1 MFSMQSSDWITLV
14 YAAWTTVWVSGL
26 SIVLG
31 IILGLVVAMLRA
43 AKIPVL
49 SQALAVYVSLIRA
62 TPMVTLVLFL
72 FVIAPSIGWE
82 VDARVVAIAAMTL
95 NTTAFNAEIW
105 RSALTSFS
113 REQLE
118 AAKAAGMTTG
128 LTLRRIMLPQMLTTS
143 LPGLV
148 NEMSLLVKS
157 SPAIAMIGIVD
168 LTRVTNRIA
177 AVTYD
182 PLPPILAAGL
192 LYIVII
198 GGLVRFQRIADSR
211 AKRLAM

>member
-1 MFSMQSSDWITLV
+1 METGDWITLLN
-14 YAAWTTVWVSGL
+14 AAWTTIWVSGI

-43 AKIPVL
+43 AKIPVV
-49 SQALAVYVSLIRA
+49 SQTLAVYVSLIRA

-82 VDARVVAIAAMTL
+82 VDARVVAIAAMTV

-118 AAKAAGMTTG
+118 AAKAGGMTTG

-192 LYIVII
+192 LYILII

>member
-1 MFSMQSSDWITLV
+1 M
-14 YAAWTTVWVSGL
+14 VSQ
-26 SIVLG
+26 
-31 IILGLVVAMLRA
+31 MLT
-43 AKIPVL
+43 
-49 SQALAVYVSLIRA
+49 VYVSLVRA

-72 FVIAPSIGWE
+72 FVIAPSMGWD
-82 VDARVVAIAAMTL
+82 VDPRVVAIAAMTI

-105 RSALTSFS
+105 RGALTSFS
-113 REQLE
+113 REQIE
-118 AAKAAGMTTG
+118 AAKAAGMTTS

-182 PLPPILAAGL
+182 PLPPILAAGV
-192 LYIVII
+192 LYILII
-198 GGLVRFQRIADSR
+198 GGLVRLQRVTDSR

>member
-1 MFSMQSSDWITLV
+1 MQSSDWITLV
-14 YAAWTTVWVSGL
+14 YAAWTTIWVSGI

-192 LYIVII
+192 FYIVII

>member
-1 MFSMQSSDWITLV
+1 MEDSDWFTLLH
-14 YAAWTTVWVSGL
+14 AAWTTVWISGI
-26 SIVLG
+26 SIILG
-31 IILGLVVAMLRA
+31 VALGLVVAMLRA
-43 AKIPVL
+43 AKIPVV
-49 SQALAVYVSLIRA
+49 SQFLAVYVSLIRA

-72 FVIAPSIGWE
+72 FVIAPSMGWE
-82 VDARVVAIAAMTL
+82 VDPRFVAIAAMTI

-105 RSALTSFS
+105 RGALTSFS
-113 REQLE
+113 REQLD

-128 LTLRRIMLPQMLTTS
+128 LTLRRIMLPQMMTTS

-192 LYIVII
+192 LYILII

>member
-14 YAAWTTVWVSGL
+14 YAAWTTLWVSGI

>member
-1 MFSMQSSDWITLV
+1 MESGDWVTLLM
-14 YAAWTTVWVSGL
+14 AAWTTIWISAA
-26 SIVLG
+26 SIVAG
-31 IILGLVVAMLRA
+31 VILGFVVAILRA
-43 AKIPVL
+43 AKIPLVSQVL
-49 SQALAVYVSLIRA
+49 GIYVSLIRA
-62 TPMVTLVLFL
+62 TPMVTLILFL
-72 FVIAPSIGWE
+72 FVMAPSMGMEI
-82 VDARVVAIAAMTL
+82 DPRLVAIVGMTI

-113 REQLE
+113 RQQLE
-118 AAKAAGMTTG
+118 AAKAAGMTTW
-128 LTLRRIMLPQMLTTS
+128 LTLRRIMLPQMMTTS

-177 AVTYD
+177 AVTYE
-182 PLPPILAAGL
+182 PLPPILAAGVF
-192 LYIVII
+192 YILII
-198 GGLVRFQRIADSR
+198 GGLIRFQRIADSR

>member
-1 MFSMQSSDWITLV
+1 MNSSDWITLL
-14 YAAWTTVWVSGL
+14 YAAWTTVWVCGI
-26 SIVLG
+26 SIILG

-43 AKIPVL
+43 AKIPVI
-49 SQALAVYVSLIRA
+49 SQVLAVYVSLIRA

-72 FVIAPSIGWE
+72 FVIAPSMGWE
-82 VDARVVAIAAMTL
+82 VDARVVAIAAMTI

-192 LYIVII
+192 LYLLII

>member
-1 MFSMQSSDWITLV
+1 MQSSDWITLV
-14 YAAWTTVWVSGL
+14 YAAWTTIWVSGI

>member
-1 MFSMQSSDWITLV
+1 MEDSDWFTLLH
-14 YAAWTTVWVSGL
+14 AAWTTVWISGI
-26 SIVLG
+26 SIILG
-31 IILGLVVAMLRA
+31 VALGLVVAMLRA
-43 AKIPVL
+43 AKIPVV
-49 SQALAVYVSLIRA
+49 SQFLAVYVSLIRA

-72 FVIAPSIGWE
+72 FVIAPSMGWE
-82 VDARVVAIAAMTL
+82 VDPRVVAIAAMTI

-105 RSALTSFS
+105 RGALTSFS

-128 LTLRRIMLPQMLTTS
+128 LTLRRIMLPQMMTTS

-192 LYIVII
+192 LYILII

>member
-1 MFSMQSSDWITLV
+1 MEDSDWFTLLH
-14 YAAWTTVWVSGL
+14 AAWTTVWISGI
-26 SIVLG
+26 SIILG
-31 IILGLVVAMLRA
+31 VALGLVVAMLRA
-43 AKIPVL
+43 AKIPGV
-49 SQALAVYVSLIRA
+49 SQFLAVYVSLIRA

-72 FVIAPSIGWE
+72 FVIAPSMGWE
-82 VDARVVAIAAMTL
+82 VDPRVVAIAAMTL

-105 RSALTSFS
+105 RGALTSFS
-113 REQLE
+113 REQME

-128 LTLRRIMLPQMLTTS
+128 LTLRRIMLPQMMTTS

-192 LYIVII
+192 LYILII

>member
-1 MFSMQSSDWITLV
+1 MEDSDWFTLLH
-14 YAAWTTVWVSGL
+14 AAWTTVWISGI
-26 SIVLG
+26 SIILG
-31 IILGLVVAMLRA
+31 VALGLVVAMLRA
-43 AKIPVL
+43 AKIPVV
-49 SQALAVYVSLIRA
+49 SQFLAVYVSLIRA

-72 FVIAPSIGWE
+72 FVIAPSMGWE
-82 VDARVVAIAAMTL
+82 VDPRVVAIAAMTI

-105 RSALTSFS
+105 RGALTSFS
-113 REQLE
+113 REQVE

-128 LTLRRIMLPQMLTTS
+128 LTLRRIMLPQMMTTS

-192 LYIVII
+192 LYILII

>member
-1 MFSMQSSDWITLV
+1 MESGDWVTLL
-14 YAAWTTVWVSGL
+14 YAAWTTIWVSGA
-26 SIVLG
+26 SIVAG
-31 IILGLVVAMLRA
+31 IFLGLVVAMLRA
-43 AKIPVL
+43 AKIPVV
-49 SQALAVYVSLIRA
+49 SQILGVYVSLIRA
-62 TPMVTLVLFL
+62 TPMVTLILFL
-72 FVIAPSIGWE
+72 FVMAPSLGLE
-82 VDARVVAIAAMTL
+82 VDPRLIAIVGMTI

-113 REQLE
+113 RQQLE
-118 AAKAAGMTTG
+118 AAKAAGMTNW
-128 LTLRRIMLPQMLTTS
+128 LTLRRIMLPQMVTTS

-157 SPAIAMIGIVD
+157 SPAIAMIGIVE

-177 AVTYD
+177 AVTYE
-182 PLPPILAAGL
+182 PLPPILAAGV
-192 LYIVII
+192 LYILII

>member
-1 MFSMQSSDWITLV
+1 MQSSDWITLV
-14 YAAWTTVWVSGL
+14 YAAWTTLWVSGI

-31 IILGLVVAMLRA
+31 IFLGLVVAMLRA

>member
-1 MFSMQSSDWITLV
+1 MEDSDWFTLLH
-14 YAAWTTVWVSGL
+14 AAWTTVWISGI

-31 IILGLVVAMLRA
+31 VALGLVVAMLRA
-43 AKIPVL
+43 AKIPVV
-49 SQALAVYVSLIRA
+49 SQFLAVYVSLIRA

-72 FVIAPSIGWE
+72 FVIAPSMGWE
-82 VDARVVAIAAMTL
+82 VDPRVVAIAAMTI

-105 RSALTSFS
+105 RGALTSFS

-128 LTLRRIMLPQMLTTS
+128 LTLRRIMLPQMMTTS

-192 LYIVII
+192 LYILII

>member
-1 MFSMQSSDWITLV
+1 MESGDWITLL
-14 YAAWTTVWVSGL
+14 YAAWTTIWISGA
-26 SIVLG
+26 SIVAG
-31 IILGLVVAMLRA
+31 IFLGLVVAMLRA
-43 AKIPVL
+43 AKIPVVSQIL
-49 SQALAVYVSLIRA
+49 SVYVSLIRA
-62 TPMVTLVLFL
+62 TPMVTLILFL
-72 FVIAPSIGWE
+72 FVMAPSLGLE
-82 VDARVVAIAAMTL
+82 VDPRFVAIVGMTI

-113 REQLE
+113 RQQLE
-118 AAKAAGMTTG
+118 AAKAAGMTNW
-128 LTLRRIMLPQMLTTS
+128 LTLRRIMLPQMVTTS

-157 SPAIAMIGIVD
+157 SPAIAMIGIVE

-177 AVTYD
+177 AVTYE
-182 PLPPILAAGL
+182 PLPPILAAAV
-192 LYIVII
+192 LYIFII

>member
-1 MFSMQSSDWITLV
+1 MEISDWLILLK
-14 YAAWTTVWVSGL
+14 AAWTTVWISGA

-31 IILGLVVAMLRA
+31 VALGLVVAMLRA
-43 AKIPVL
+43 ARIPMV
-49 SQALAVYVSLIRA
+49 SQMLTVYVSLVRA

-72 FVIAPSIGWE
+72 FVIAPSMGWD
-82 VDARVVAIAAMTL
+82 VDPRVVAIAAMTI

-105 RSALTSFS
+105 RGALTSFS
-113 REQLE
+113 REQIE
-118 AAKAAGMTTG
+118 AAKAAGMTTS

-182 PLPPILAAGL
+182 PLPPILAAGV
-192 LYIVII
+192 LYILII
-198 GGLVRFQRIADSR
+198 GGLVRLQRVTDSR

>member
-1 MFSMQSSDWITLV
+1 MDSSDWITLL
-14 YAAWTTVWVSGL
+14 YAGWTTIWVSGV
-26 SIVLG
+26 SIVFG

-43 AKIPVL
+43 AKIPVV

-72 FVIAPSIGWE
+72 FVIAPSVGWE
-82 VDARVVAIAAMTL
+82 VDARVVAIAAMTI

-192 LYIVII
+192 LYIFII

>member
-1 MFSMQSSDWITLV
+1 MQSSDWITLV

-82 VDARVVAIAAMTL
+82 IDARVVAIAAMTL

>member
-1 MFSMQSSDWITLV
+1 MQSSDWITLV
-14 YAAWTTVWVSGL
+14 YAAWTTLWVSGI

-82 VDARVVAIAAMTL
+82 VDARVVAIAAMTV

>member
-1 MFSMQSSDWITLV
+1 MDSSDWITLL
-14 YAAWTTVWVSGL
+14 YAGWTTIWVSGV
-26 SIVLG
+26 SIVFG

-43 AKIPVL
+43 AKIPVV

-72 FVIAPSIGWE
+72 FVIAPSVGRE
-82 VDARVVAIAAMTL
+82 VDARVVAIAAMTI

-192 LYIVII
+192 LYILII

>member
-1 MFSMQSSDWITLV
+1 MDSSDWITLL
-14 YAAWTTVWVSGL
+14 YAGWTTIWVSGV
-26 SIVLG
+26 SIVFG

-43 AKIPVL
+43 AKIPVV

-72 FVIAPSIGWE
+72 FVIAPSVGWE
-82 VDARVVAIAAMTL
+82 VDARVVAIAAMTI

-192 LYIVII
+192 LYILII

>member
-1 MFSMQSSDWITLV
+1 MDSSDWITLL
-14 YAAWTTVWVSGL
+14 YAGWTTIWVSGV
-26 SIVLG
+26 SIVFG

-43 AKIPVL
+43 AKIPVV

-72 FVIAPSIGWE
+72 FVIAPSVGWE
-82 VDARVVAIAAMTL
+82 VDARVVAIAAMTI

-118 AAKAAGMTTG
+118 AAKAAGMTTR

-192 LYIVII
+192 LYIFII